1 MQKRE
6 KILVGVVAGLL
17 VLGGSVKYGPGLVGA
32 VSGSGLEA
40 KEKRLA
46 RLQADNENKFAEIVH
61 GYKALGQQGLGR
73 DEKSTRL
80 RLDGEI
86 KKLADAAKLGKP
98 QYSPK
103 KPTQIKRKNYW
114 IVPYSIS
121 ADATLEQ
128 AVSFITLFYE
138 RPYLWRITD
147 YSLTPTGG
155 KDSKLVRLL
164 VDIHAMVLP
173 ELGLEFA
180 EIDPLVDY
188 PLAPITPEEWEGFKG
203 YAGNDLLAYADI
215 WKGDLFSPYKP
226 PPPPPPAPP
235 SPPPPKKDE
244 PKPRPTNTKTPK
256 PPTAPVDKPDPTR
269 KETVLTGIAGSDDV
283 REVITE
289 HNKTKERKY
298 YRAGEDLDG
307 GKIVLVH
314 PLGAVVYKKDKEY
327 VYLLGE
333 LLSASKEL
341 SPAEF
346 PEITSALMKQRA
358 GADARA
364 SK

>member
-6 KILVGVVAGLL
+6 KILAGVVAGLF
-17 VLGGSVKYGPGLVGA
+17 VLGGSVKYGPGLVAA

-80 RLDGEI
+80 RLDAEI

-155 KDSKLVRLL
+155 KERISMITWSRL
-164 VDIHAMVLP
+164 
-173 ELGLEFA
+173 
-180 EIDPLVDY
+180 Y
-188 PLAPITPEEWEGFKG
+188 APT
-203 YAGNDLLAYADI
+203 
-215 WKGDLFSPYKP
+215 
-226 PPPPPPAPP
+226 
-235 SPPPPKKDE
+235 
-244 PKPRPTNTKTPK
+244 
-256 PPTAPVDKPDPTR
+256 
-269 KETVLTGIAGSDDV
+269 
-283 REVITE
+283 
-289 HNKTKERKY
+289 
-298 YRAGEDLDG
+298 
-307 GKIVLVH
+307 
-314 PLGAVVYKKDKEY
+314 
-327 VYLLGE
+327 
-333 LLSASKEL
+333 
-341 SPAEF
+341 
-346 PEITSALMKQRA
+346 
-358 GADARA
+358 
-364 SK
+364 